1 MVLMTFGRYPSG
13 TGLVF
18 AGVLGMIYVL
28 SEEEVAEVGRG
39 GWALLK
45 DIELDDAVE
54 LVGAWGT
61 VGREFA
67 CWAGPPKMEL
77 DDDDMVA
84 VLPGVEAWYN

>member
-13 TGLVF
+13 TGRVF
-18 AGVLGMIYVL
+18 AGVLGMMYVL
-28 SEEEVAEVGRG
+28 SEEEVAEVGKG

-61 VGREFA
+61 VGRVLA
-67 CWAGPPKMEL
+67 CRAEPPKMEL

-84 VLPGVEAWYN
+84 VLPGVEASYN